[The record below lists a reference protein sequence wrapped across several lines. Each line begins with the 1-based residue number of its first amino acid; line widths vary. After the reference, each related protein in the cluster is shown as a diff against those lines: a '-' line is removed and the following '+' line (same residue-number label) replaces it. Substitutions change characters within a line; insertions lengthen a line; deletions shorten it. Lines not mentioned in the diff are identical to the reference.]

1 MQYRQIMTGITRLGL
16 LASVSFLLADPS
28 LAADGRVVDGQALAK
43 QRQCLGCHQVDA
55 RRVGPPFRAIAQRF
69 RDQPQAAQYLAQTM
83 RRGSSRQWGAIPM
96 PAQTRLSDADA
107 MRLAQWILSLP
118 DGPAQP

>member
-1 MQYRQIMTGITRLGL
+1 MPYRYIMTWITRPGLWAGALILAAGPAWAAGDQLAAGLGL
-16 LASVSFLLADPS
+16 A
-28 LAADGRVVDGQALAK
+28 Q

-83 RRGSSRQWGAIPM
+83 RQGSSRQWGAIPM
-96 PAQTRLSDADA
+96 PAQTRLSEADA
-107 MRLAQWILSLP
+107 IRLAQWILSLP
-118 DGPAQP
+118 DEPATP